1 MNYPLLVTGVFIQAA
16 LVIAS
21 PRLAH
26 SQSYC
31 IDQDNQPMECT
42 ITPISDAIFS
52 VTYPD
57 REDLD
62 YYAEII
68 NEAPDGSCYVTFI
81 DNETYVSNNREYYQT
96 DEMKCSRKGRQYI
109 TTIDDDG
116 TFIYVFR

>member
-1 MNYPLLVTGVFIQAA
+1 MNYPLLVAGVFIQAA

-31 IDQDNQPMECT
+31 IDQDNQRIECT

-96 DEMKCSRKGRQYI
+96 DEMRCSRKGRQYI
-109 TTIDDDG
+109 TTMEDG
-116 TFIYVFR
+116 TFIYIFR